1 LKDEKRE
8 LLQESLKM
16 LEKSLSYLIESY
28 EKCKKIGVKDN
39 YSSQEL
45 IEFEALTSRFA
56 RTVDILTARAIRS
69 LLRFL
74 REEKNTLIDVANY
87 LEKLEIVGNADE
99 LLLLRDTRNL
109 IAHEYVLENVN
120 ELFKEVL
127 NQTPKIFE
135 ISKRLKEFISK
146 YI

>member
-1 LKDEKRE
+1 MKDEKRE
-8 LLQESLKM
+8 LLQESLEM

-28 EKCKKIGVKDN
+28 EKCRKIGVKDN
-39 YSSQEL
+39 YNSQEL

-56 RTVDILTARAIRS
+56 RTVDILTARVIRA

-87 LEKLEIVGNADE
+87 LEKLEIIENADE

-127 NQTPKIFE
+127 NQTPKIFD
-135 ISKRLKEFISK
+135 ISQSLKEFVSK

>member
-1 LKDEKRE
+1 MKDEKRE

-28 EKCKKIGVKDN
+28 ERCKKIGVKDN

>member
-1 LKDEKRE
+1 MKDEKRE
-8 LLQESLKM
+8 LLQESLEM

-28 EKCKKIGVKDN
+28 EKCKKIGIKDN
-39 YSSQEL
+39 YNSQEL

-87 LEKLEIVGNADE
+87 LEKLEIIENADE

>member
-1 LKDEKRE
+1 MKDEKRE
-8 LLQESLKM
+8 LLQESLEM

-28 EKCKKIGVKDN
+28 EKCRKIGVKDN
-39 YSSQEL
+39 YNSQEL

-56 RTVDILTARAIRS
+56 RTVDILTARVIRA

-87 LEKLEIVGNADE
+87 LEKLEIIENADE

-135 ISKRLKEFISK
+135 ISERLKGFISK

>member
-1 LKDEKRE
+1 MKDEKRE

-28 EKCKKIGVKDN
+28 ERCKKIGVKDN

-87 LEKLEIVGNADE
+87 LEKLEIIENADE

>member
-1 LKDEKRE
+1 MKDEKRE
-8 LLQESLKM
+8 LLQESLEM

-28 EKCKKIGVKDN
+28 EKCRKIGVKDN
-39 YSSQEL
+39 YNSQEL

-56 RTVDILTARAIRS
+56 RTVDILTARVIRA

-87 LEKLEIVGNADE
+87 LEKLEIIENADE

-127 NQTPKIFE
+127 NQTPKIFD
-135 ISKRLKEFISK
+135 ISQRLKEFVSK

>member
-1 LKDEKRE
+1 MKDEKRE
-8 LLQESLKM
+8 LLQESLEM

-39 YSSQEL
+39 YNSQEL

-56 RTVDILTARAIRS
+56 RTVDILTARVIRA

-87 LEKLEIVGNADE
+87 LEKLEIIENADE

-127 NQTPKIFE
+127 NQTPKIFD
-135 ISKRLKEFISK
+135 ISQRLKEFVSK